1 MRKKP
6 HRTGRQ
12 QDRPADDF
20 DRQSRGKQPGLVGEF
35 LQFLLQSKKWW
46 LAPIIFALLVLGL
59 LVLLAGS
66 PLAPWIYTVF

>member
-6 HRTGRQ
+6 HHVDRQ
-12 QDRPADDF
+12 PARWADEF
-20 DRQSRGKQPGLVGEF
+20 DRQARGKQTGIVGEF
-35 LQFLLQSKKWW
+35 LRFLLHSKKWW
-46 LAPIIFALLVLGL
+46 LAPIVFVLLALGL